1 MYFKSK
7 DIQMYYE
14 KYGNGNDI
22 MLILPGWGE
31 TRKTF
36 NKIIEYYKNIYTIQ
50 LIQLLQPEL
59 QLPQQL

>member
-7 DIQMYYE
+7 DIRMYYE
-14 KYGNGNDI
+14 KYGNGKDI

-36 NKIIEYYKNIYTIQ
+36 DKIIEYYKNIYTNCCFYCKWCF
-50 LIQLLQPEL
+50 
-59 QLPQQL
+59 